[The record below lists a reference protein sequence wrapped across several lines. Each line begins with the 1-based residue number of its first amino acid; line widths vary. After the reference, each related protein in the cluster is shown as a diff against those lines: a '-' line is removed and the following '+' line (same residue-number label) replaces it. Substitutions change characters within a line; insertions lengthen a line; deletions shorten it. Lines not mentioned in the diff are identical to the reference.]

1 VNTEQPCG
9 DVRAMTIAERE
20 PATVEWV
27 LEMGGA
33 TLSLG
38 QWVRWSLQR
47 SRARFIQMPEPARP
61 SPG

>member
-1 VNTEQPCG
+1 
-9 DVRAMTIAERE
+9 MTIAERE